1 MAKSYPDVLSQW
13 VKRHPPFR
21 RDKNLAI
28 FLALRHDVGEALNAG
43 FSMKTVWMNMHESGR
58 VEFSYETF
66 VGFVNRII
74 RRREAGAPA
83 IPEIAQALPNS
94 SHIPDVDRAAPSCS
108 AKTETTLSNGF
119 NFDASPKKE
128 DLL

>member
-1 MAKSYPDVLSQW
+1 
-13 VKRHPPFR
+13 
-21 RDKNLAI
+21 
-28 FLALRHDVGEALNAG
+28 
-43 FSMKTVWMNMHESGR
+43 MHESGR

-74 RRREAGAPA
+74 RRREAGMSTS
-83 IPEIAQALPNS
+83 PESAQALPTN
-94 SHIPDVDRAAPSCS
+94 SHIPDVGRGASSDSV
-108 AKTETTLSNGF
+108 KTVPTLSNGF